1 MQFNE
6 ARKWGKGLLPPALIL
21 RVMKLTVIMVLAFCL
36 HAGANGFSQ
45 NITLSVHNVSVE
57 KVFKEIRKQTGYSF
71 FYKTTVL
78 GKKTKLSIS
87 VKDAGIRE
95 VLDIC
100 FKELPVEYAIVAQTV
115 VISPKKTK
123 PVTEPVKIIEEV
135 FAEIRGTVKSSTGEP
150 LSGASV
156 QLKGTTTG
164 TTTDDAGR
172 FSLTIPGNQ
181 GTLVFSFVGF
191 VSQEINTA
199 GKTEI
204 AVVLTP
210 ENKEAEDI
218 VVVGY
223 GSVRKKDLTGAVS
236 TVTADQVS
244 QVKGISNVAQA
255 LQGQAAGV
263 QVNQASGQPGQ
274 AMIIKIRGTNSMAAS
289 NNPLYVVDG
298 LPLDALSAQLNPAD
312 IESVQILKDASSIAI
327 YGSRGANGVIMITTK
342 KGRLSA
348 NGKAQIS
355 YNGYAGVQT
364 LRKKIDV
371 LSAADYARLQNE
383 VITNDNASGIN
394 SPAKPLP
401 WTNAQIDSLQGK
413 GNDWQDL
420 VYRPAFMQD
429 HNLSISGGNEK
440 TKYYTSFGF
449 FDQEGI
455 IRNSKF
461 QRLSFRTNLSNKL
474 TDKITLNTNLSIQN
488 SLYREAVSNAD
499 GGGGIAFTTMVMPPT
514 QNVYNADGS
523 YTRFTGV
530 QWGETNPV
538 GISNEVLNKNA
549 NLRLIG
555 NTALNYNI
563 TGSLKLMLSAGVD
576 AGYSKGDY
584 FAPRTVT
591 IGNRQET
598 VGGVGV
604 PLPGVASKSYSN
616 SSSFV
621 TENTLSYFKTFN
633 AKHTLDAVAGI
644 TYQKTRSENLGGSAN
659 GFVTDALANNNLGA
673 TTATIRN
680 GATSG
685 YSDFALLSYL
695 GRINYTF
702 DGKYLLTLT
711 GRYDGSSKF
720 GEANKYAFFPSG
732 ALAWNVDR
740 EKFMENINAISSLKL
755 RTSYGLAGTQAIN
768 PYETLSTMSN
778 RTVNM
783 GGSAFTG
790 YFLGSLPNISLK
802 WETTRQFDLGIDI
815 GILKDRIM
823 LSADYYHKRTEDL
836 LLPVVLPPSIGFNTA
851 ISNAGALQNTGFEFQ
866 LSTTNISQNNFTWN
880 SVLTISHNK
889 NKVLNLGVNPLT
901 GEKVTYL
908 EYGAGGNWF
917 PMIVGQGMSELYGN
931 RVVGVYGSKQEA
943 IANGEP
949 AKNAGD
955 YKFENRGATGHA
967 VDATDRVTLT
977 HLQPKFTFGF
987 NNNLTYK
994 NFDLSILIV
1003 GSYGNDIV
1011 NEFRKYNLS
1020 LTDRWVPTYEAY
1032 NNRWQNAG
1040 DNKFDKPSTNSGSAI
1055 RDYANSLWVE
1065 DGSYLRVRDITL
1077 GYNFS
1082 PQTLKRLKIPAIR
1095 VFVSA
1100 QNYITI
1106 TNYSGYDPEAAW
1118 SSASVNGWDR
1128 GVYPAFKS
1136 LAGGLKITF

>member
-1 MQFNE
+1 MQLNE
-6 ARKWGKGLLPPALIL
+6 ACKWNKRLLPPALIF
-21 RVMKLTVIMVLAFCL
+21 RVMKLTVILVLAFCL
-36 HAGANGFSQ
+36 HAAANGFSQ
-45 NITLSVHNVSVE
+45 NITLSVRNVSVE
-57 KVFKEIRKQTGYSF
+57 KVLKEIRKQTGYSF

-78 GKKTKLSIS
+78 GNKPKISLS
-87 VKDAGIRE
+87 VKDAGIKE

-100 FKELPVEYAIVAQTV
+100 FKELPVEYNIVAQTV
-115 VISPKKTK
+115 VISPKKIK
-123 PVTEPVKIIEEV
+123 PDTGLEPPKTIEEV
-135 FAEIRGTVKSSTGEP
+135 YAEIRGMVKSSTGEP

-172 FSLTIPGNQ
+172 FSLNIPGSQ
-181 GTLVFSFVGF
+181 GVLVVSFVGF
-191 VSQEINTA
+191 VSREVNADDKKEVNI
-199 GKTEI
+199 
-204 AVVLTP
+204 VLTP
-210 ENKEAEDI
+210 ENKEGEDI
-218 VVVGY
+218 VIVGY

-236 TVTADQVS
+236 TVSADQVT

-274 AMIIKIRGTNSMAAS
+274 SMIIKIRGTNSMSAS

-298 LPLDALSAQLNPAD
+298 LPLDGLSAQLNPAD
-312 IESVQILKDASSIAI
+312 IESMQILKDASSIAI

-342 KGRLSA
+342 KGRLSGS
-348 NGKAQIS
+348 GKAMIN

-371 LSAADYARLQNE
+371 LSAADFARLQNE
-383 VITNDNASGIN
+383 VSVNDNPGR
-394 SPAKPLP
+394 PLP

-413 GNDWQDL
+413 GTDWQDL

-449 FDQEGI
+449 FDQDGI

-461 QRLSFRTNLSNKL
+461 QRLSFRTNLTNQLTEKL
-474 TDKITLNTNLSIQN
+474 TLNTTLSIQN
-488 SLYREAVSNAD
+488 SIYREAVSNAD

-530 QWGETNPV
+530 QWGETNPI
-538 GISNEVLNKNA
+538 GISKEVLNKNA

-563 TGSLKLMLSAGVD
+563 TGALKLMLSAGVD

-584 FAPRTVT
+584 FAPRTIT

-633 AKHTLDAVAGI
+633 TKHTVDAVAGI
-644 TYQKTRSENLGGSAN
+644 TYQKTRSENLSGSAN
-659 GFVTDALANNNLGA
+659 GFVTDDLANNNLGA

-680 GATSG
+680 GAGSG
-685 YSDFALLSYL
+685 YSDFSLLSYL
-695 GRINYTF
+695 ARINYNF

-732 ALAWNVDR
+732 ALAWNVDK
-740 EKFMENINAISSLKL
+740 EAFMENVKAISSLKL

-768 PYETLSTMSN
+768 PYQTLSSAASRN
-778 RTVNM
+778 VNL
-783 GGSAFTG
+783 GGSTYTG
-790 YFLGSLPNISLK
+790 YVLNSLPNISLK
-802 WETTRQFDLGIDI
+802 WETTRQFDLGMDI
-815 GILKDRIM
+815 GVLKNRIL
-823 LSADYYHKRTEDL
+823 LSADYYHKRTENL
-836 LLPVVLPPSIGFNTA
+836 LLPVVLPPSIGFDRA
-851 ISNAGALQNTGFEFQ
+851 ISNVGALQNTGFEFQ
-866 LSTTNISQNNFTWN
+866 LTTTNITNKNLNWT
-880 SVLTISHNK
+880 SVLTLSHNK

-901 GEKVTYL
+901 GEKVTFL
-908 EYGAGGNWF
+908 EFGTGGNWF

-949 AKNAGD
+949 SKNAGD
-955 YKFENRGATGHA
+955 YKFENRGGTGHIVGA
-967 VDATDRVTLT
+967 ADRVTLS

-994 NFDLSILIV
+994 NFDLSVLIV

-1032 NNRWQNAG
+1032 NGRWQKAG
-1040 DNKFDKPSTNSGSAI
+1040 DNKFDKPSTNSGGAI

-1065 DGSYLRVRDITL
+1065 NGSYLRVRDMTL

-1106 TNYSGYDPEAAW
+1106 TKYSGYDPEAAW
-1118 SSASVNGWDR
+1118 SSAAVNGWDR
-1128 GVYPAFKS
+1128 GVYPSVKS
-1136 LAGGLKITF
+1136 LTAGLKITF